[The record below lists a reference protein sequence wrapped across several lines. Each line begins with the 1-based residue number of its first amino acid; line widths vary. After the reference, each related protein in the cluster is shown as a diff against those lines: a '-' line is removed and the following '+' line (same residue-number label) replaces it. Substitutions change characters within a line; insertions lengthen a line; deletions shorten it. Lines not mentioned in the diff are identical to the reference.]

1 MNLFAIFPFSI
12 FFSNFNIQ
20 YICHILRI
28 FIHNANGMHFRDRWY
43 VFVLSVPEIGDMC
56 LYCLS
61 QRSVICF
68 CTVCP
73 RDRWYVFVL
82 SVPEI
87 SDMFLYCLSQ
97 RSVICFCTVCPKV
110 FVRTGVDQFVSF
122 HFHFHVSCIP
132 GFVLIQVTIKAKP
145 LLFSSR
151 LWFRVP
157 STISIVALWYNK
169 LIKKNDSFWFI
180 WEIQAWNHAH
190 CFKKWWCSFVITTGP
205 TENCFPFWSGRVLSQ
220 IFRGLRVAKSLV
232 FCGCNVWSAI
242 ACFCSHFLIYG

>member
-1 MNLFAIFPFSI
+1 MLMA
-12 FFSNFNIQ
+12 
-20 YICHILRI
+20 CIL
-28 FIHNANGMHFRDRWY
+28 
-43 VFVLSVPEIGDMC
+43 EIG
-56 LYCLS
+56 
-61 QRSVICF
+61 
-68 CTVCP
+68 
-73 RDRWYVFVL
+73 
-82 SVPEI
+82 
-87 SDMFLYCLSQ
+87 DMFLYCLSQ
-97 RSVICFCTVCPKV
+97 RSVICFCTVCPRDQWYV
-110 FVRTGVDQFVSF
+110 FVLSVPEIGDMFLYCLSQSF
-122 HFHFHVSCIP
+122 CKNRCWPICFISFSFPCFLHTR
-132 GFVLIQVTIKAKP
+132 FVLIQVTIKAKP